1 MHNGTKQ
8 RPQMYTIRN
17 PLYYLRNLV
26 LASKVERLSVWNAVH
41 LVHFSPLLDYC
52 PIWFFSKKK
61 KISNLVHFSL
71 FWSNSV
77 QFGQFGQFNQFQSIL
92 VHFGPILSTL
102 VYFCPHRSIQ
112 AHSVHYDAL
121 RSNSFHFCP
130 FWSTLVHFRLNLYF
144 GPFWFNSIHFDS
156 FLSTFVHSVHFGL
169 FRSL

>member
-1 MHNGTKQ
+1 M
-8 RPQMYTIRN
+8 
-17 PLYYLRNLV
+17 

-61 KISNLVHFSL
+61 KKKKSNLVHFSL

-77 QFGQFGQFNQFQSIL
+77 EFGQFGQFNQFQSIL

-102 VYFCPHRSIQ
+102 VYFCPHRSIS
-112 AHSVHYDAL
+112 AHSVHYDPL

-130 FWSTLVHFRLNLYF
+130 FWSILVQFNPLWFIFVHFGPF
-144 GPFWFNSIHFDS
+144 GPFWSISVPIRSSITLVSLKPTRSFMEHKTVKSYNHESMRSFD
-156 FLSTFVHSVHFGL
+156 
-169 FRSL
+169 

>member
-17 PLYYLRNLV
+17 PLQHLRKLM

-61 KISNLVHFSL
+61 KKKSNLVHFSL

-77 QFGQFGQFNQFQSIL
+77 HFGQFIPFNQFQSTSVHYGTLLSIL
-92 VHFGPILSTL
+92 VQISTSVHFSLIQSTLIYFLSTL
-102 VYFCPHRSIQ
+102 
-112 AHSVHYDAL
+112 
-121 RSNSFHFCP
+121 
-130 FWSTLVHFRLNLYF
+130 
-144 GPFWFNSIHFDS
+144 
-156 FLSTFVHSVHFGL
+156 VHSVHFGL